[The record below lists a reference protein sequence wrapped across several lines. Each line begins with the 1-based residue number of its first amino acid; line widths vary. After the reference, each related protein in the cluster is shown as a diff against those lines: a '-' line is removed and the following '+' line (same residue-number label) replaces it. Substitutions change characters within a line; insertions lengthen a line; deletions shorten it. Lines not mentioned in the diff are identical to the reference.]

1 MSVLRKDVLH
11 PFGILRKALVVKKIV
26 PKVKKVDLKI
36 GTILS
41 IIAHN
46 RDPKVSHLIPVVT
59 PFCSVTLFHFVCWS
73 DGGQRS
79 RRAL

>member
-1 MSVLRKDVLH
+1 MLVLRKDVLH
-11 PFGILRKALVVKKIV
+11 PFGNLRKALVVKKIV
-26 PKVKKVDLKI
+26 PKVNKVDLKI

-46 RDPKVSHLIPVVT
+46 RDPKVSHFMTVT
-59 PFCSVTLFHFVCWS
+59 LSWSVTLFHFVCWS